1 MHACL
6 PCVHTAYTSSVY
18 HTCLCVPHAHTKAHV
33 PECLGLLKLYVCAR
47 AHVHVYV
54 VCHTYTHTHTLTFLT
69 YRVECIEVHSS
80 LAHYF
85 DIIYRENWH
94 GMEIYCNFEDRLSKI
109 TIGQLTCHYIF
120 RRSIS
125 IRSHDSSWYM
135 SLITLRTIFSK
146 SKIREFRII
155 VLKEYV

>member
-6 PCVHTAYTSSVY
+6 PCVHTAYTFSVY
-18 HTCLCVPHAHTKAHV
+18 HTCLCVPYAHTKAHV
-33 PECLGLLKLYVCAR
+33 HECLGLLKLSVCVR
-47 AHVHVYV
+47 AHMSMSMCVS
-54 VCHTYTHTHTLTFLT
+54 HTQLQT
-69 YRVECIEVHSS
+69 YGVECIEVHSS

-120 RRSIS
+120 RCSIS

>member
-1 MHACL
+1 MCLCATHKISVTPTTLVYYNAFKLITHTDTNKHTHNLSLPLTDACMLACL

-85 DIIYRENWH
+85 DIIYREN
-94 GMEIYCNFEDRLSKI
+94 
-109 TIGQLTCHYIF
+109 
-120 RRSIS
+120 
-125 IRSHDSSWYM
+125 
-135 SLITLRTIFSK
+135 
-146 SKIREFRII
+146 
-155 VLKEYV
+155 